1 MNVPVLNYGYEVMGT
16 KLKDIDIKTWIC
28 FFFDGMINIKNLG
41 LNKTKMNEKSFKN
54 IFIYYIGYVTF
65 KNSEFVRINSVNP
78 LFTSISKINWYFEEV
93 NRNKYLTLVSTN
105 EIKEI

>member
-1 MNVPVLNYGYEVMGT
+1 
-16 KLKDIDIKTWIC
+16 
-28 FFFDGMINIKNLG
+28 
-41 LNKTKMNEKSFKN
+41 MNEKSYKN

-78 LFTSISKINWYFEEV
+78 LFPSISKINWYFEEV

-105 EIKEI
+105 EIIEI